1 MSKKFYTRTIGTV
14 IAGLLLGACSS
25 TPKAPPSPYSS
36 EEEQV
41 LQALESSFSNGAYK
55 ELIKNIKAEPL
66 MLSGSLAFR
75 SEALKYQAFSQ
86 CLTRARTACGKTF
99 NQLLAA
105 NPDYQLTEA
114 ESTHPTWGPVFEK
127 ENKKVQATR
136 LRIQQQMPV
145 KK

>member
-1 MSKKFYTRTIGTV
+1 MSKKFYTRTVGTV
-14 IAGLLLGACSS
+14 LAGILLTACSS
-25 TPKAPPSPYSS
+25 TPKAPPSPYSP
-36 EEEQV
+36 EEELI
-41 LQALESSFSNGAYK
+41 LQTMQTSFSNGEYK

-86 CLTRARTACGKTF
+86 CITRARTACGRTF
-99 NQLLAA
+99 KQLLTA

-114 ESTHPTWGPVFEK
+114 ESTHPTWGPVFER

-136 LRIQQQMPV
+136 LRIQQQMTN
-145 KK
+145 K